1 MGKSL
6 IDFDVALIFFLE
18 QIILFITFVIS
29 TFTGSCFQDDGNRKD
44 SLMGDAN
51 RNWEQRCLSTAG
63 QTALD
68 DWLKAQENLLYCVLA
83 NFDSKKI
90 ETEIEQK
97 RETGEDLSPVFKKYC
112 G

>member
-1 MGKSL
+1 MQFHQFHHNF
-6 IDFDVALIFFLE
+6 DFNL
-18 QIILFITFVIS
+18 S
-29 TFTGSCFQDDGNRKD
+29 GSCFQDDGNRKD
-44 SLMGDAN
+44 VFHEIGDAN
-51 RNWEQRCLSTAG
+51 QNWEQRCLNTAG

-90 ETEIEQK
+90 ENEIEQK

>member
-1 MGKSL
+1 M
-6 IDFDVALIFFLE
+6 IFFLE
-18 QIILFITFVIS
+18 HIISLVINSIMS
-29 TFTGSCFQDDGNRKD
+29 TFPGSCFQDDGNRKD
-44 SLMGDAN
+44 GLMGDAN

-63 QTALD
+63 QAALD